1 MSNFSLDRKTAVIT
15 GGGSG
20 IGKGIALRFA
30 SSGAV
35 VYLLDIKEDT
45 FQTVQEIEEM
55 GGQAH
60 WISCDVGNHLEVST
74 TIDSIQRERRIN
86 LLINNAGIGMVGCLT
101 QTTETDLDRLYRVNV
116 KGIYNCMYAT
126 IPHLQANGGGVIINM
141 ASTLS
146 TVAIKDRFA
155 YSMTKGA
162 VRAMTLSVA
171 LDYIHDGIRCNCIA
185 PGRIHT
191 PFVDQFIAKNY
202 PGRED
207 EMFHQLSIAQP
218 IGRMGTP
225 EEIANLVLFLCSEE
239 AGFITG
245 CEYPID
251 GGFLNLKP

>member
-1 MSNFSLDRKTAVIT
+1 MSNFNLDRKTAVIT

-35 VYLLDIKEDT
+35 VYILDIKEDT
-45 FQTVQEIEEM
+45 METVMEIEEM
-55 GGQAH
+55 GGAAH
-60 WISCDVGNHLEVST
+60 WISCDVSNHLEVST
-74 TIDSIQRERRIN
+74 TIDSIQKERQIN
-86 LLINNAGIGMVGCLT
+86 LLINNAGIGMVGNLT
-101 QTTETDLDRLYRVNV
+101 QTTEADLDRLYRVNV
-116 KGIYNCMYAT
+116 KGVYNCMHAA
-126 IPHLQANGGGVIINM
+126 IPHLKANGGGVIINM

-171 LDYIHDGIRCNCIA
+171 LDYIQDGIRCNCIA

-202 PGRED
+202 PDQKE
-207 EMFHQLSIAQP
+207 EMFHKLSVAQP

-225 EEIANLVLFLCSEE
+225 EEIANLVVFLCSEE
-239 AGFITG
+239 ASFITG